1 MKTLKIAKPNITI
14 NTSKPFNIKITELR
28 WFTYPEAPW
37 EPASSPWMSK
47 LFRRWKVVSLVDVT
61 TVMVCSLRLDGEPIL
76 PLVDTDWPETAVPQ
90 DLVLGLLLLLLL
102 SWWLW
107 LELDP
112 VVVILLP
119 PKTNYRATGEF
130 NRKRERDLLKFVKES
145 FWFWRKPRF
154 WVLTLKIDLG
164 FWLLTRIRSFN
175 NGGSTLEFLV
185 WYYSGKV
192 VFAAES

>member
-1 MKTLKIAKPNITI
+1 
-14 NTSKPFNIKITELR
+14 
-28 WFTYPEAPW
+28 
-37 EPASSPWMSK
+37 
-47 LFRRWKVVSLVDVT
+47 
-61 TVMVCSLRLDGEPIL
+61 
-76 PLVDTDWPETAVPQ
+76 VPQ